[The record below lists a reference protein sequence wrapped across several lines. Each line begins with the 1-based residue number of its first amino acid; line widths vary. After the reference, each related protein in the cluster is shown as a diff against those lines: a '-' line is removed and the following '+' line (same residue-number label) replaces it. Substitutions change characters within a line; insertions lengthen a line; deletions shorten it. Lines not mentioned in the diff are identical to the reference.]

1 MYVTLKSFSYPTIKC
16 YVKNIKNNFESCI
29 LNFLNREHKLFV
41 QGTPR
46 CPPALGIMDGINL
59 TALLL
64 SFFFDFLP
72 CEQSSMFFFLSLFFS
87 FLLRIRNLV
96 WNQSSSSSPFYFFL
110 FFRANSL
117 FFFFPFVTT
126 DNSNITEK
134 ERKVRGELSPL
145 QRRGDATQLNQATK
159 HRHT

>member
-1 MYVTLKSFSYPTIKC
+1 MYATLKSFSYHIIKC

-72 CEQSSMFFFLSLFFS
+72 CEQSSMFYFLSLFFS

-96 WNQSSSSSPFYFFL
+96 WNQSSSSSPIFFFSSVRTVYFFSFL
-110 FFRANSL
+110 LWQQIIPTIS
-117 FFFFPFVTT
+117 
-126 DNSNITEK
+126 EK
-134 ERKVRGELSPL
+134 ERKVGGEWSPL
-145 QRRGDATQLNQATK
+145 QRGDATQLNQAIK
-159 HRHT
+159 HGHT

>member
-72 CEQSSMFFFLSLFFS
+72 CEQSSMFFFLSFFS
-87 FLLRIRNLV
+87 SLLRIRNLV
-96 WNQSSSSSPFYFFL
+96 WNQSSCSSPFYFYFFFHANTL
-110 FFRANSL
+110 FFSFL
-117 FFFFPFVTT
+117 LWQQIIPT
-126 DNSNITEK
+126 ITEK
-134 ERKVRGELSPL
+134 EQKVGGEWSPL
-145 QRRGDATQLNQATK
+145 QRRGDAARVNQATK

>member
-1 MYVTLKSFSYPTIKC
+1 MYVTLKSFSYPIIKC

-29 LNFLNREHKLFV
+29 LNFLNHEHKLFV

-96 WNQSSSSSPFYFFL
+96 WNQSSSSSPIFFFSSVRTVYFFSFL
-110 FFRANSL
+110 L
-117 FFFFPFVTT
+117 WQQIIPT
-126 DNSNITEK
+126 
-134 ERKVRGELSPL
+134 
-145 QRRGDATQLNQATK
+145 
-159 HRHT
+159 